1 MKISVFIFSC
11 FKAYIYCSISTNEYY
26 DIQQN
31 LIVNET
37 IGQVYHTESLSISSF
52 LTCLSLCNSI
62 PSCLTTVYQKNTRI
76 CSLYSKPFQGTDL
89 AILMGSNV
97 YIKVNTNVSFSSTTM
112 SSVTTITPSNLTVAS
127 DQSTNTLLT
136 VTTETTTE
144 KQQKQVQQLKQ

>member
-1 MKISVFIFSC
+1 MKVSVFIFCC

-31 LIVNET
+31 VIVNET

-76 CSLYSKPFQGTDL
+76 CSLYSKSFQGTDL
-89 AILMGSNV
+89 TILMGS
-97 YIKVNTNVSFSSTTM
+97 
-112 SSVTTITPSNLTVAS
+112 
-127 DQSTNTLLT
+127 
-136 VTTETTTE
+136 
-144 KQQKQVQQLKQ
+144 